1 MDVRDGERNV
11 ERNVERKRRGL
22 VGGTM
27 REMVREIVRGQTRG
41 MVGGVLR
48 TTTRQLRLATKHS
61 NILAVCT
68 PQIPPVSTR
77 KRSRRRDARAQES
90 LRKSSPS
97 ALQNTNR
104 RQTQGHREAFA
115 NLPHQPLRTQAED
128 EKLKGVRKC
137 ARTFV
142 TVAFSS
148 ASSRSCTSST
158 RSPCQA
164 RPFQSE

>member
-27 REMVREIVRGQTRG
+27 RGMVRGMVRGQTRG
-41 MVGGVLR
+41 MVGGCFAHDDEAAAVGDQAQQHIR
-48 TTTRQLRLATKHS
+48 RLHPTGLS
-61 NILAVCT
+61 
-68 PQIPPVSTR
+68 VSTR

-115 NLPHQPLRTQAED
+115 NLPHQPLRTQAGD
-128 EKLKGVRKC
+128 EKLKGVRRC